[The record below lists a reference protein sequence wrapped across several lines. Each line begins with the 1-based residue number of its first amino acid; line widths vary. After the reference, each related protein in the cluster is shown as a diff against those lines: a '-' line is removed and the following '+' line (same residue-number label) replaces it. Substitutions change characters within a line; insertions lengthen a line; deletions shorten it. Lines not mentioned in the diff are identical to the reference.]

1 MAIYFPNQVP
11 STGQKAGE
19 AFSGGIGNALNMLAQ
34 QKLSH
39 VQQRHKATQI
49 GHALESLG
57 IPAHVA
63 MLPEPVQQ
71 AFIKQHLAAP
81 QQQAFAEAL
90 SGLLG
95 GGEQQQAAPVQQGQQ
110 IAPQLQQAMA
120 PRGQQPQQQ
129 MQQPG
134 MQQARTPGIS
144 IPKGINQQQAM
155 QLAQL
160 GLKKQSLEHQKQ
172 QFMTKQELEQQ
183 KRQDRK
189 QMHWDKET
197 APAYKEI
204 EDLAK
209 AASDS
214 DIRLGRM
221 EELNEGGGLNS
232 TAFETVLRG
241 LEGILPFGMKLD
253 LTALRSADSQEF
265 NKLSTDFLK
274 DAKKFFG
281 SRVTDSE
288 IKLFLKTVPQLSN
301 SPEGRNRVIQN
312 LRLFNEAAKVRA
324 TVADNIVEENGGD
337 RPYNF
342 KSLVEKRAKKQLDD
356 IAQTF
361 RLGVRKPKKAMEIPE
376 GFEDFAQAQSTLGS
390 L

>member
-39 VQQRHKATQI
+39 VQQRHQATKM
-49 GHALESLG
+49 GSALEALG
-57 IPAHVA
+57 IPSQVA
-63 MLPEPVQQ
+63 MLPESVQQ

-95 GGEQQQAAPVQQGQQ
+95 GEQQQQQAPASAGQQ
-110 IAPQLQQAMA
+110 IAPQLQQVM
-120 PRGQQPQQQ
+120 GQQPQQQ
-129 MQQPG
+129 MQQ
-134 MQQARTPGIS
+134 QPGIQQPKTLGTN
-144 IPKGINQQQAM
+144 IPKGLNQQQAM
-155 QLAQL
+155 QLAQI
-160 GLKKQSLEHQKQ
+160 GLKKQSMEQQKQ
-172 QFMTKQELEQQ
+172 QFMNKQELEQQ

-301 SPEGRNRVIQN
+301 SPEGRSRVIQN

-324 TVADNIVEENGGD
+324 TIADNIVEENGGD

-361 RLGVRKPKKAMEIPE
+361 RLGVRKPKKPMEIPE
-376 GFEDFAQAQSTLGS
+376 GFEDFAQAQLSQEI
-390 L
+390 

>member
-19 AFSGGIGNALNMLAQ
+19 AFAGGIGNALNMLAQ
-34 QKLSH
+34 QKVAH
-39 VQQRHKATQI
+39 VQQRHHATQM
-49 GHALESLG
+49 GQALESLG
-57 IPAHVA
+57 IPAQVA
-63 MLPEPVQQ
+63 MLPESIQQ

-95 GGEQQQAAPVQQGQQ
+95 GEQQGEQSQQGQQ
-110 IAPQLQQAMA
+110 IAPQLQQVMGQGAQQ
-120 PRGQQPQQQ
+120 GQQLQQQ
-129 MQQPG
+129 HG
-134 MQQARTPGIS
+134 MQQARPSGTN
-144 IPKGINQQQAM
+144 IPKGLNQQQAM
-155 QLAQL
+155 QLAQV
-160 GLKKQSLEHQKQ
+160 GLKKQAIEQQRQ

-214 DIRLGRM
+214 DMRLGRM

-232 TAFETVLRG
+232 TAFESVLRTA
-241 LEGILPFGMKLD
+241 EGILPFGMHLD

-301 SPEGRNRVIQN
+301 SPEGRRRVIQN
-312 LRLFNEAAKVRA
+312 LRLFNEAAKIRA
-324 TVADNIVEENGGD
+324 TIADNVIEENGGD

-342 KSLVEKRAKKQLDD
+342 KSLIERRAKKQLDD
-356 IAQTF
+356 IAETF
-361 RLGVRKPKKAMEIPE
+361 RLGVRKPKRDIPE
-376 GFEDFAQAQSTLGS
+376 GFEDFANAQSP
-390 L
+390 